1 MEKASERVDR
11 LIGEIAKALASYDFE
26 QLPDKE
32 NYQTRISAASF
43 MSARYR
49 DYYDAIKS
57 YLHTLI

>member
-1 MEKASERVDR
+1 METTSEKVDR
-11 LIGEIAKALASYDFE
+11 LIGELARALASYDFE

-43 MSARYR
+43 MSGRYR
-49 DYYDAIKS
+49 DYHDAIKS